1 MPMASSQHPAGT
13 EYGDYFALKEQVIG
27 TCIPDAFR
35 RIQLTSKANAYLI
48 AEHAERD
55 KFDRDDHGCLRGSFQ
70 IITSLAEPDKNTPYV
85 GINNFMAI
93 LIYQVFGKKAL
104 YVAGG
109 RAHENL
115 TGALRNLH
123 YVTADT
129 ISNIS
134 HRLEN
139 GPGDM
144 FIRMEGGLFRRP
156 LLGP

>member
-1 MPMASSQHPAGT
+1 M
-13 EYGDYFALKEQVIG
+13 
-27 TCIPDAFR
+27 
-35 RIQLTSKANAYLI
+35 I
-48 AEHAERD
+48 AEHAEKD
-55 KFDRDDHGCLRGSFQ
+55 KFERDGHGRLKGSFQ
-70 IITSLAEPDKNTPYV
+70 IITSFKEPDKNTPQV
-85 GINNFMAI
+85 RINHFVAI

-129 ISNIS
+129 IFYIS
-134 HRLEN
+134 DRMDN
-139 GPGDM
+139 GPEDM
-144 FIRMEGGLFRRP
+144 FIRMEGGLFRGR